1 MASRRI
7 QTASRLF
14 RSRNTM
20 NVSNTI
26 TKPRNQGSALI
37 AVFWLIA
44 VLGMVVFAS
53 TKMLATDSHFAKES
67 RGRIYAKRYAEM
79 GLAVGQHPAITPD
92 DPLLQFTAETGGGY
106 SVTLVAE
113 EARFNINALLLN
125 SDRSLLRRLF
135 TKWNMKPEF
144 ASALSDALKDWVD
157 QDELVSLNG
166 AEKREYEKEGFE
178 GMPFNRPFKELDE
191 MLLVRG
197 MEQVNAFYPG
207 WRDWFTVF
215 GDGRIDVNDARGELI
230 SVLADVPIERVAPLM
245 QYRLGMDGV
254 KWTKDDQKL
263 TSAVQ
268 VAQMLGVFQPQIVQQ
283 LNQWVQF
290 AGPIRRIESV
300 GTLGDIS
307 RKLVMITQNNQTLWR
322 GELPNHG

>member
-1 MASRRI
+1 MHLRP
-7 QTASRLF
+7 
-14 RSRNTM
+14 
-20 NVSNTI
+20 TI
-26 TKPRNQGSALI
+26 NRPRHQGSALI

-44 VLGMVVFAS
+44 VLGMVVFGA
-53 TKMLATDSHFAKES
+53 TKMLATDSHYAKEA
-67 RGRIYAKRYAEM
+67 RGRIYAKRLAEM

-92 DPLLQFTAETGGGY
+92 DPLLNYSSEMGGSY
-106 SVTLVAE
+106 SVNIVAE

-125 SDRSLLRRLF
+125 GDRSLLRRIF
-135 TKWNMKPEF
+135 QKWNMKPEF

-157 QDELVSLNG
+157 QDDLVSLNG
-166 AEKREYEKEGFE
+166 AEKREYEKEGLE
-178 GMPFNRPFKELDE
+178 GMPFNRPFKDLDE
-191 MLLVRG
+191 MLFVRG

-215 GDGRIDVNDARGELI
+215 GDGRIDVNDAKPELI
-230 SVLADVPIERVAPLM
+230 AVLADVPMERVGPLM

-254 KWTKDDQKL
+254 KWTKDDSRL
-263 TSAVQ
+263 TSAIQ

-283 LNQWVQF
+283 LTQWTQF

-300 GTLGDIS
+300 GSLGDVS
-307 RKLVMITQNNQTLWR
+307 RKLVIISQNNQVLWR

>member
-1 MASRRI
+1 MTLMKLTTSTR
-7 QTASRLF
+7 
-14 RSRNTM
+14 
-20 NVSNTI
+20 
-26 TKPRNQGSALI
+26 PRNQGSALI

-53 TKMLATDSHFAKES
+53 TKMLATDSRYAKES
-67 RGRIYAKRYAEM
+67 RGRLYAKRYAEM

-92 DPLLQFTAETGGGY
+92 DPLLNFSADTGGGY
-106 SVTLVAE
+106 AVTLVAE
-113 EARFNINALLLN
+113 EARFNINALVN
-125 SDRSLLRRLF
+125 GDSALLRRLF
-135 TKWNMKPEF
+135 IKWNMKPEI

-166 AEKREYEKEGFE
+166 AEKREYEKEGLE
-178 GMPFNRPFKELDE
+178 GMPFNRPFKDLDE
-191 MLLVRG
+191 MMFVRG
-197 MEQVNAFYPG
+197 MEQVNAHYPG

-215 GDGRIDVNDARGELI
+215 GDGRIDVNDAKAELI
-230 SVLADVPIERVAPLM
+230 SVLADVPMERVAPLM
-245 QYRLGMDGV
+245 QFRIGMDGV
-254 KWTKDDQKL
+254 KWTKDDQRL
-263 TSAVQ
+263 SSAVQ
-268 VAQMLGVFQPQIVQQ
+268 IAQMLGVFQPQIVQQ

-300 GTLGDIS
+300 GSLGEIR

>member
-1 MASRRI
+1 MRIPPSFTTHRRE
-7 QTASRLF
+7 
-14 RSRNTM
+14 
-20 NVSNTI
+20 
-26 TKPRNQGSALI
+26 QGSALI

-53 TKMLATDSHFAKES
+53 TKMLATDSHYAKES
-67 RGRIYAKRYAEM
+67 RGRIFAKRFAEM

-92 DPLLQFTAETGGGY
+92 DPLLNYSSETGGGS

-113 EARFNINALLLN
+113 EARFNINGLLLN

-135 TKWNMKPEF
+135 IKWNMKPEF
-144 ASALSDALKDWVD
+144 ASALIDALKDWVD
-157 QDELVSLNG
+157 QDDLVSLNG
-166 AEKREYEKEGFE
+166 AEKREYEKEGLE
-178 GMPFNRPFKELDE
+178 DMPFNRPFKDLDE
-191 MLLVRG
+191 MLFVRG
-197 MEQVNAFYPG
+197 MEQVNAYYPG

-215 GDGRIDVNDARGELI
+215 GDGRIDVNDAKPELI
-230 SVLADVPIERVAPLM
+230 SVLADVPMERVAPLV
-245 QYRLGMDGV
+245 QYRVGMDGV
-254 KWTKDDQKL
+254 KWTKDDGRL

-300 GTLGDIS
+300 GSLGDVSRRLVIIS
-307 RKLVMITQNNQTLWR
+307 QNNQGLWR

>member
-1 MASRRI
+1 
-7 QTASRLF
+7 
-14 RSRNTM
+14 M
-20 NVSNTI
+20 NIRNTI
-26 TKPRNQGSALI
+26 TKARNQGSALI

-53 TKMLATDSHFAKES
+53 TKMLATDSRFAKES

-92 DPLLQFTAETGGGY
+92 DPLLNFSADTGGGY
-106 SVTLVAE
+106 SVNLVAE
-113 EARFNINALLLN
+113 EARFNINAILLN
-125 SDRSLLRRLF
+125 SDRALLRRLF
-135 TKWNMKPEF
+135 IKWNMKPEF
-144 ASALSDALKDWVD
+144 ASALIDALKDWVD

-166 AEKREYEKEGFE
+166 AEKREYEKEGLE

-215 GDGRIDVNDARGELI
+215 GDGRIDVNDARAELI
-230 SVLADVPIERVAPLM
+230 SVLADVPMERVAPLV
-245 QYRLGMDGV
+245 QYRLGADGA
-254 KWTKDDQKL
+254 KYTKDDQKL
-263 TSAVQ
+263 VSAVQ
-268 VAQMLGVFQPQIVQQ
+268 VAQILGVFQPQIVQQ